1 MSAEC
6 GGINPLMKLTGHM
19 TQDRGRRQEGFQQG
33 RSSRGI
39 TQQEQVG
46 CLSTAAN
53 TKYCN
58 QILRKVT
65 LIWTQCTT
73 IEVICT

>member
-1 MSAEC
+1 MSAARDLMSAEC

-53 TKYCN
+53 TKYC
-58 QILRKVT
+58 KM
-65 LIWTQCTT
+65 
-73 IEVICT
+73 